1 MLGMVTSNTK
11 RQQWL
16 FADVGIAMALVAWWL
31 YAQDVADFVLPD
43 PLEVFLAGGM
53 LVWDKET
60 LAHVLVSVARVFV
73 SVFVSVVVALVLT
86 YLMRLSTSI
95 LVLIERN
102 LLVLLNSFPSVG
114 WAILGVTWFSV
125 SPGTVVFIEIMIVLP
140 FCLINTLQGYRSMD
154 KEVIEMASSF
164 SRNPWRRFLKIEL
177 PLMAPFL
184 VAGARIGY
192 GIAWKIALVA
202 ELFGA
207 QSGLGW
213 LLQQAQSR
221 ADAASVLATCLI
233 IVLLFSLGDSLLLKP
248 LARRFS
254 TNQQQI

>member
-1 MLGMVTSNTK
+1 M
-11 RQQWL
+11 
-16 FADVGIAMALVAWWL
+16 
-31 YAQDVADFVLPD
+31 
-43 PLEVFLAGGM
+43 
-53 LVWDKET
+53 
-60 LAHVLVSVARVFV
+60 
-73 SVFVSVVVALVLT
+73 
-86 YLMRLSTSI
+86 
-95 LVLIERN
+95 
-102 LLVLLNSFPSVG
+102 
-114 WAILGVTWFSV
+114 FSV

-140 FCLINTLQGYRSMD
+140 FCFINTLQGYRSMD